1 MDKEAKSA
9 GSALS
14 GNGVLAVLLLAA
26 GAFVLHEAPLQ
37 GTRPAAN
44 EPRVEQRFAEQD
56 IDARLWQDPFGAV
69 ERGREELAKKTP
81 PGAKPT
87 EAERRDPARLK
98 ATIEQKAK
106 DGVTEVD
113 VVAVMVPGGP
123 YAEQVESRRRTRYAV
138 LAGLNASHHA
148 PIDTEHVGYF
158 LPTNNARLPRDL
170 PFAVPFEWFEPAS
183 TPTDPACRQALQPTV
198 SASLPVKAP
207 ACQLRHVLV
216 LWLDNGAF
224 NRRPFERVARL
235 FEQLQPQG
243 RGAPALRWRVLG
255 PSDSGGLRAM
265 VEESSAAGFDASFF
279 QDCDVRFYSP
289 SATVPDA
296 ILLERVDTQVPGPE
310 AKPRPRRHC
319 LNQPAPAAAVFP
331 PDGPL
336 TLAHYFGTRG
346 VSLVRTINDDQ
357 RLAASL
363 IDELQLRLLPGKP
376 DVDGLTCPKSGVGS
390 LPYIAVVTEL
400 DTLYGRSLRRQFQY
414 DLQKKAGFCV
424 DRFQYVRGIDGQLP
438 ERASANTA
446 APDKDAPKPKPDPR
460 DKESN
465 LIERA
470 EGQSQFDYLRRLAA
484 RLRERHDELRAASSG
499 RTGIRAIGVLGN
511 DLHDKL
517 LVLQALKPEFPDA
530 VFFTTDLDVRFL
542 HPREQG
548 WTRNLV
554 VASSFGLRLTDR
566 LQSGAPPFRDSYQTS
581 AFFATSLAMAEI
593 NNSPPFRW
601 NQAQVTR
608 RLQAPRVFEI
618 GRTAAFAFG
627 PAHSASMPAAGDDP
641 ACERD
646 AAACAARR
654 PPAAPSLAGMAAAWV
669 PAAMAA
675 QDGSPATPLTCGNS
689 SFDACVNIHPPPS
702 RAYPEIN
709 TVALTMICTTLL
721 LLLWAPA
728 LALSRPMRRR
738 VRRYLAAG
746 HGWSRHAA
754 LVGGLLLLQVGV
766 PLLMADAWPA
776 FAHWLTERG
785 KPISFTE
792 GISIW
797 PTEAIRLLTL
807 LLCVYLLFRGW
818 TALQRNLDDISHKLR
833 IGKTRRQLVAEQDR
847 QDAGQPWCRRIN
859 NMFSNG
865 TPTTDPPPPDA
876 TTDPRMTPGTMSFWK
891 RYIVQSRTSSRFM
904 RSLACVLVM
913 TLLGMA
919 LYAALDE
926 SPGVPV
932 RGGVSNRIHDG
943 LAFALFLAM
952 NFLIFCV
959 ADATL
964 LCVRLVRELR
974 WRSTNWPERSLSWFQ
989 SRLGPLPPALVDHWI
1004 DLQFIARR
1012 TQCVTGLVYYPFI
1025 VLSLLLVSR
1034 SAVFDNWRMPLAL
1047 PLMSMLSIG
1056 VVLVCIVALRLA
1068 AENSRAHA
1076 LTDVKEALLRAQA
1089 RGAVGEPAPEQL
1101 KLLQGHIEGLRDG
1114 AFAPFAQQ
1122 PLLKALVMPFA
1133 TWGGTTL
1140 LDYMAMAS
1148 I

>member
-9 GSALS
+9 GSTLS
-14 GNGVLAVLLLAA
+14 GNSVLAVLLLAA

-69 ERGREELAKKTP
+69 ERGREEVAKKLP
-81 PGAKPT
+81 PGTQPT
-87 EAERRDPARLK
+87 EAERRDPARLV
-98 ATIEQKAK
+98 ATIEEKFK

-113 VVAVMVPGGP
+113 VLAVMVPGGP

-158 LPTNNARLPRDL
+158 LPRNNAKLPRDL

-183 TPTDPACRQALQPTV
+183 TPIDPACRQAHKPT
-198 SASLPVKAP
+198 AAARGPVKAP

-224 NRRPFERVARL
+224 NRQPFDRVARL
-235 FEQLQPQG
+235 FAQLQP
-243 RGAPALRWRVLG
+243 RGAGAPVLRWRVLG

-265 VEESSAAGFDASFF
+265 VEESSTANFDAGFFR
-279 QDCDVRFYSP
+279 DCDVRFYSP

-296 ILLERVDTQVPGPE
+296 ILLERVSAAQAPSPG

-319 LNQPAPAAAVFP
+319 LNQPVPATADVQR
-331 PDGPL
+331 DGPH

-346 VSLVRTINDDQ
+346 ISLVRTINDDQ
-357 RLAASL
+357 KLAASL

-376 DVDGLTCPKSGVGS
+376 DVEELTCPKSGVGS

-414 DLQKKAGFCV
+414 DLQRKAGFCV

-438 ERASANTA
+438 ERASANA
-446 APDKDAPKPKPDPR
+446 ASPDKDTPKPKTDPK
-460 DKESN
+460 DKDGS

-484 RLRERHDELRAASSG
+484 RLRERDDELRAASSG

-517 LVLQALKPEFPDA
+517 LVLQALKPDFPDA

-593 NNSPPFRW
+593 NNSPPFLW
-601 NQAQVTR
+601 SQAQVTR

-618 GRTAAFAFG
+618 GRTAAFAFS
-627 PAHSASMPAAGDDP
+627 PARSASAPGDDA

-646 AAACAARR
+646 DAACAARSA
-654 PPAAPSLAGMAAAWV
+654 PSAPSLAGMAWL

-675 QDGSPATPLTCGNS
+675 QDGSPAPSPSCGNK
-689 SFDACVNIHPPPS
+689 SFDACVDIHPPPS

-709 TVALTMICTTLL
+709 TVALTMICSTLL

-728 LALSRPMRRR
+728 LALSRPMRRQL
-738 VRRYLAAG
+738 RRYLAAG
-746 HGWSRHAA
+746 MGWNRHAA
-754 LVGGLLLLQVGV
+754 IAAGLLLLQVGV
-766 PLLMADAWPA
+766 PLLMADAWPV
-776 FAHWLTERG
+776 FARWLTERG

-807 LLCVYLLFRGW
+807 LLCIYLLFRGW
-818 TALQRNLDDISHKLR
+818 TALQRNLDDISLKLR

-865 TPTTDPPPPDA
+865 SADPPPPDA
-876 TTDPRMTPGTMSFWK
+876 TTDPRMTPGTMAFWK

-904 RSLACVLVM
+904 RSLACVFVM
-913 TLLGMA
+913 TLLGVA

-932 RGGVSNRIHDG
+932 RGGISNRIHDG

-974 WRSTNWPERSLSWFQ
+974 WRNTNWPERSLNWFQ
-989 SRLGPLPPALVDHWI
+989 SRLGPLPAALVDHWI

-1089 RGAVGEPAPEQL
+1089 RGALGEPAPEQL